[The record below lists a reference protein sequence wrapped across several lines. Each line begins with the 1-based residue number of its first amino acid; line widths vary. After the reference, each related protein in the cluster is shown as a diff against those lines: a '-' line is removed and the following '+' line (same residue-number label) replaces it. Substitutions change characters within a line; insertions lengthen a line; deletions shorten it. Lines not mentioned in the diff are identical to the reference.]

1 MAIKILQIHLWTEK
15 DPVRE
20 DLRLYMQVLEQ
31 SGLPADKPDGKVRI
45 VGSPDISSWYWPD
58 DNNARRL
65 FLRGEDHSERYKT
78 TYCTYGEANPD
89 NIKRID
95 DGFDD
100 VIKYISE
107 EIFGGV
113 YPESQDFIFPAQK
126 VWVRNSEDEE
136 WVPRK
141 LIQILPANYHQRYVC
156 EWETDRNR
164 VQLFSMI
171 SEEDLFGRRKAD
183 FEPRDKL
190 FTWIVQGNQQTETK

>member
-15 DPVRE
+15 DPVDK

-31 SGLPADKPDGKVRI
+31 SGLPTRKTDGRVRI
-45 VGSPDISSWYWPD
+45 VESPDIESWHWPD
-58 DNNARRL
+58 DDNDRRL
-65 FLRGEDHSERYKT
+65 FLRGKDCSRRYNT
-78 TYCTYGEANPD
+78 SYCAYGDENPK
-89 NIKRID
+89 NIKRIN

-126 VWVRNSEDEE
+126 VLVRNSEYEE

-190 FTWIVQGNQQTETK
+190 FTWIVQDNQQTETK

>member
-1 MAIKILQIHLWTEK
+1 MTTMTAAYFCEGK
-15 DPVRE
+15 E
-20 DLRLYMQVLEQ
+20 DSRKYLTV
-31 SGLPADKPDGKVRI
+31 
-45 VGSPDISSWYWPD
+45 
-58 DNNARRL
+58 
-65 FLRGEDHSERYKT
+65 
-78 TYCTYGEANPD
+78 YCGYGDANPKH
-89 NIKRID
+89 IKHIN

-126 VWVRNSEDEE
+126 VLVRNSEDEE

-190 FTWIVQGNQQTETK
+190 FTWIVQDNQQTETK